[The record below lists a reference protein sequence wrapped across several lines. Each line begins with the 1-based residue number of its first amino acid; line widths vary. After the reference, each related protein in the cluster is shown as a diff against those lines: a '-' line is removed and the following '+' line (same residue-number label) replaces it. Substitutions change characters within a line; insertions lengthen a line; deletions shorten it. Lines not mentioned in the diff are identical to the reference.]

1 MHTCTCFHPPASLCL
16 LVGAFNLF
24 TFKVIIHMYDPITVF
39 LIVWD
44 LFSVG
49 LFLHLCFLP
58 REVPLAFIVKAG
70 LVLLNSLDFCLSGK
84 FISPSY
90 VNESLAGQCVLGCR
104 FFPFITLNILCHFLL
119 ACRVSIEK
127 SADNLMGVPLYVF
140 CHFPPYCF

>member
-1 MHTCTCFHPPASLCL
+1 
-16 LVGAFNLF
+16 
-24 TFKVIIHMYDPITVF
+24 MYDPITVF

-104 FFPFITLNILCHFLL
+104 FFPFISFSILCHSLL
-119 ACRVSIEK
+119 ACRVSVEK
-127 SADNLMGVPLYVF
+127 SADSLMEVSLYVI
-140 CHFPPYCF
+140 CHFFYCCF